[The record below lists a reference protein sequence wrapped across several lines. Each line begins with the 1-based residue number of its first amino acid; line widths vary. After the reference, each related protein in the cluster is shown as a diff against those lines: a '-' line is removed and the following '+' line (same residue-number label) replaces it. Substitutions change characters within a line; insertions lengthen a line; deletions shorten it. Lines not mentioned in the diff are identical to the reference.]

1 MNRLFK
7 SHKMEN
13 HTLLTK
19 AMSTC
24 FLIPAYE
31 PDHKL
36 VDLLRAL
43 LEKTN
48 QAIFVVDDGSSDKS
62 IFADPVFSN
71 QNITILKHAVNF
83 GKGAAL
89 KTAFNYILAYHPHIT
104 SCVTLDAD
112 GQHSVFD
119 ALTLSSMLSNPNK
132 LILGVRN
139 FNFGDK
145 SIPLKSRVGNL
156 LTRGI
161 WRFVTG
167 IKISDTQTGL
177 RAIPAKLM
185 KECLHIPANR
195 YEFEMEMLLT
205 AQQIGMRVSE
215 IPISTIYIDNNKG
228 SHFNPVFDSF
238 KIYFVILRYFTSSFM
253 SCIVDYLAFTV
264 FILFFSLS
272 AGLSF
277 ILARLIAF
285 IFNYN
290 VNKKIVFRIKNTH
303 NKTFFKYLFIFLIN
317 LYVGFSFIDYIGA
330 YGYNAFYLK
339 LSVEAVLLFFNF
351 FLQKEWVF
359 KRAAAEYE

>member
-1 MNRLFK
+1 M
-7 SHKMEN
+7 
-13 HTLLTK
+13 T
-19 AMSTC
+19 TC
-24 FLIPAYE
+24 FVIPAYE
-31 PDHKL
+31 PDQKL
-36 VDLLRAL
+36 VDLLRVL
-43 LEKTN
+43 SKETN

-62 IFADPVFSN
+62 IFANPIFTN
-71 QNITILKHAVNF
+71 QNITVLKHAINF

-89 KTAFNYILAYHPHIT
+89 KTAFNYILAYHPNIT
-104 SCVTLDAD
+104 GCVTLDAD
-112 GQHSVFD
+112 GQHSVSD
-119 ALTLSSMLSNPNK
+119 ALTLSSMLDNTNK
-132 LILGVRN
+132 LTLGVRN

-145 SIPLKSRVGNL
+145 RIPLKSRVGNL

-185 KECLHIPANR
+185 KECLYIPANR
-195 YEFEMEMLLT
+195 YEFEMEMLLK
-205 AQQIGMRVSE
+205 AQQIGVRVYE
-215 IPISTIYIDNNKG
+215 TPINTIYIDDNKG
-228 SHFNPVFDSF
+228 SHFNPVLDSL

-253 SCIVDYLAFTV
+253 SCIVDYLAFTT

-272 AGLSF
+272 AGVSF

-290 VNKKIVFRIKNTH
+290 VNKKMVFRIKDT
-303 NKTFFKYLFIFLIN
+303 NKKVFFKYLVVFLIN

-330 YGYNAFYLK
+330 FGYNAFYLK
-339 LSVEAVLLFFNF
+339 FSVEGILLFFNF

-359 KRAAAEYE
+359 KRVAAEYD